1 MSEKRGKILG
11 TIVFVVLISLL
22 IYLIFFLAEREGKGE
37 IEMIEVMGNNLLSEA
52 DYLKFTMLGSV
63 SGAVNIPL
71 PMIKD
76 RFEKHPYVRSA
87 EVEYTTNKYAKV
99 FLTEK
104 NIKAVVLIE
113 PEPYFLSEDFQLLP
127 MFINTKF
134 VDVPVISN
142 PGVDRNTKPLNF
154 VRTDNLVQA
163 FKIIDALKL
172 TNQKLSSSLSEIN
185 LRNGGDIILTFSG
198 MKAPVIFGRNGAS
211 RKIVYLEML
220 WDKILNGRALVE
232 NSEYVDLRFA
242 NEIFIGST
250 EKTGLPK

>member
-22 IYLIFFLAEREGKGE
+22 FYLIFFLAERNGKGE
-37 IEMIEVMGNNLLSEA
+37 IEMIEVMGNNLLNEA
-52 DYLKFTMLGSV
+52 DYLNFTMLGN
-63 SGAVNIPL
+63 SGSINVPL
-71 PMIKD
+71 PIIKD
-76 RFEKHPYVRSA
+76 RFEKHPYVKSA
-87 EVEYTTNKYAKV
+87 EVEYSTNKYAKV

-104 NIKAVVLIE
+104 KIMAVVLIE
-113 PEPYFLSEDFQLLP
+113 PEPYFLTEEFQLLP

-142 PGVDRNTKPLNF
+142 PGVERSTRPLNYL
-154 VRTDNLVQA
+154 RNENLVQA
-163 FKIIDALKL
+163 FKIIDALKM

-198 MKAPVIFGRNGAS
+198 LKAPVIFGKNGAS
-211 RKIVYLEML
+211 RKMVYLEML
-220 WDKILNGRALVE
+220 WDKILERQGIVE

-250 EKTGLPK
+250 EKTGLLR

>member
-22 IYLIFFLAEREGKGE
+22 FYLIFFLAERNGKGE
-37 IEMIEVMGNNLLSEA
+37 IEMIEVMGNNLLNEA
-52 DYLKFTMLGSV
+52 DYLNFTMLGN
-63 SGAVNIPL
+63 SGSINIPL
-71 PMIKD
+71 PIIKD
-76 RFEKHPYVRSA
+76 RFEKHPYVKSA
-87 EVEYTTNKYAKV
+87 EVEYSTNKYAKV

-104 NIKAVVLIE
+104 KIMAVVLIE
-113 PEPYFLSEDFQLLP
+113 PEPYFLTEEFQLLP

-142 PGVDRNTKPLNF
+142 PGVDRSTRPLNYL
-154 VRTDNLVQA
+154 RNENLVQA
-163 FKIIDALKL
+163 FKIIDALKM

-198 MKAPVIFGRNGAS
+198 LKAPVIFGKNGAS
-211 RKIVYLEML
+211 RKMVYLEML
-220 WDKILNGRALVE
+220 WDKILNGKALVE

-250 EKTGLPK
+250 EKTGLLR

>member
-22 IYLIFFLAEREGKGE
+22 FYLIFFLAERNGKGE
-37 IEMIEVMGNNLLSEA
+37 IEMIEVMGNNLLNEA
-52 DYLKFTMLGSV
+52 DYLNFTMLGN
-63 SGAVNIPL
+63 SGSINVPL
-71 PMIKD
+71 PIIKD
-76 RFEKHPYVRSA
+76 RFEKHPYVKSA
-87 EVEYTTNKYAKV
+87 EVEYSTNKYAKV

-104 NIKAVVLIE
+104 KIMAVVLIE
-113 PEPYFLSEDFQLLP
+113 PEPYFLTEEFQLLP

-142 PGVDRNTKPLNF
+142 PGVDRSTRPLNYL
-154 VRTDNLVQA
+154 RNENLVQA
-163 FKIIDALKL
+163 FKIIDALKM

-198 MKAPVIFGRNGAS
+198 LKAPVIFGKNGAS
-211 RKIVYLEML
+211 RKMVYLEML
-220 WDKILNGRALVE
+220 WDKILNGKALVE

-250 EKTGLPK
+250 EKTGLLR